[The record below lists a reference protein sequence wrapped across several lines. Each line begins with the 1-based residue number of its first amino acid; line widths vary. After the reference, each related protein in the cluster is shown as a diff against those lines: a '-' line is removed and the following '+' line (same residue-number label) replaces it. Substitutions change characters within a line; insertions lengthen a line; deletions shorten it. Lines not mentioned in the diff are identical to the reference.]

1 LKSIVPSHEFA
12 GAFHLQQWLVA
23 GFAVL
28 AYFHN
33 RENMDTVPASL
44 QEDFHAHE
52 GEHPGVSGGKRMSKR
67 AAKAEPTMDVAVGQ
81 KIRDLRRIRAMS
93 LETVAVRAGL
103 SIGFLSQIE
112 RGLSSPSLRVLA
124 TLADVLGVG
133 IAGLFGVR
141 ENTGAVP
148 DAVVT
153 RERQRPELN
162 LWRTGISKQLLS
174 PAGSDGR
181 LNLFLVH
188 LEPGGSTGD
197 ELYTH
202 DGEEAGLVIE
212 GQMKLTVDA
221 ESWTLKC
228 GDSFRFASRRPHRFS
243 NPSRDTKAV
252 VLWVNCVS
260 AVS

>member
-1 LKSIVPSHEFA
+1 
-12 GAFHLQQWLVA
+12 
-23 GFAVL
+23 
-28 AYFHN
+28 
-33 RENMDTVPASL
+33 M
-44 QEDFHAHE
+44 
-52 GEHPGVSGGKRMSKR
+52 SGGKRLSKL
-67 AAKAEPTMDVAVGQ
+67 AAKAEPAMDVAVGQ
-81 KIRDLRRIRAMS
+81 RIRDLRRTRAMS
-93 LETVAVRAGL
+93 LEAVAARTEL

-133 IAGLFGVR
+133 IAGLFGAK
-141 ENTGAVP
+141 EN
-148 DAVVT
+148 DAAAPNAIVT
-153 RERQRPELN
+153 RERQRAELN

-174 PAGSDGR
+174 PAGSEGR

-188 LEPGGSTGD
+188 MEPGGSTGD

-212 GQMKLTVDA
+212 GEMKLTVDA
-221 ESWTLKC
+221 ESWALKH

-243 NPSRDTKAV
+243 NPSSDSKAV

-260 AVS
+260 AAERIRR

>member
-1 LKSIVPSHEFA
+1 
-12 GAFHLQQWLVA
+12 
-23 GFAVL
+23 
-28 AYFHN
+28 
-33 RENMDTVPASL
+33 
-44 QEDFHAHE
+44 
-52 GEHPGVSGGKRMSKR
+52 VSGGKRLSKL
-67 AAKAEPTMDVAVGQ
+67 AAKAEPAMDVAVGQ
-81 KIRDLRRIRAMS
+81 RIRDLRRTRAMS
-93 LETVAVRAGL
+93 LEAVAARTEL

-133 IAGLFGVR
+133 IAGLFGAK
-141 ENTGAVP
+141 ENDAAAP
-148 DAVVT
+148 DAIVT
-153 RERQRPELN
+153 RERQRAELN

-174 PAGSDGR
+174 PAGSEGR

-188 LEPGGSTGD
+188 MEPGGSTGD

-212 GQMKLTVDA
+212 GEMKLTVDA
-221 ESWTLKC
+221 ESWTLKH

-243 NPSRDTKAV
+243 NPSSNSKAV

-260 AVS
+260 AAP

>member
-1 LKSIVPSHEFA
+1 
-12 GAFHLQQWLVA
+12 
-23 GFAVL
+23 
-28 AYFHN
+28 
-33 RENMDTVPASL
+33 
-44 QEDFHAHE
+44 
-52 GEHPGVSGGKRMSKR
+52 VSGGKRLSKL
-67 AAKAEPTMDVAVGQ
+67 AAKAEPAMDVAVGQ
-81 KIRDLRRIRAMS
+81 RIRDLRRTRAMS
-93 LETVAVRAGL
+93 LEAVAARTDL

-133 IAGLFGVR
+133 IAGLFGAK
-141 ENTGAVP
+141 EN
-148 DAVVT
+148 DAAAPNAIVT
-153 RERQRPELN
+153 RERQRAELN

-174 PAGSDGR
+174 PAGSEGR

-188 LEPGGSTGD
+188 MEPGGSTGD

-212 GQMKLTVDA
+212 GEMKLTVDA
-221 ESWTLKC
+221 ESWTLKH

-243 NPSRDTKAV
+243 NPSSNSKAV

-260 AVS
+260 AAP

>member
-1 LKSIVPSHEFA
+1 
-12 GAFHLQQWLVA
+12 
-23 GFAVL
+23 
-28 AYFHN
+28 
-33 RENMDTVPASL
+33 
-44 QEDFHAHE
+44 
-52 GEHPGVSGGKRMSKR
+52 VSGGKRLSKP
-67 AAKAEPTMDVAVGQ
+67 AASTAPAVDAAVGQ
-81 KIRDLRRIRAMS
+81 RIRDLRRTRAMS
-93 LETVAVRAGL
+93 LETVAARTDL

-133 IAGLFGVR
+133 IAGLFGAK
-141 ENTGAVP
+141 EDAAAAP
-148 DAVVT
+148 DAIVT
-153 RERQRPELN
+153 RERQRAELN

-174 PAGSDGR
+174 PAGSEGR

-188 LEPGGSTGD
+188 MEPGGSTGD

-212 GQMKLTVDA
+212 GEMKLTVDA
-221 ESWTLKC
+221 KSWTLKH

-243 NPSRDTKAV
+243 NPSGDSKAV

-260 AVS
+260 AVP